1 MSYQIVEY
9 ISLVRSFFYTKMT
22 FKNARLIRYPSVIRG
37 KKFIKVGD
45 GFTTGYNCR
54 IDVMQLGDKQPE
66 LSVGKNVQ
74 LNDNVHIACV
84 ENIEIADDV
93 LIASRVF
100 ITDHNHGSFPK
111 ELEFYLAP
119 GKRKITSKKVKI
131 DSKVWLGE
139 GVVVLPGVH
148 IGKNAIVGANAVV
161 TKSVPENTIVAGNP
175 ARVIKKYDYD
185 TESWIPVQ
193 KK

>member
-9 ISLVRSFFYTKMT
+9 ISLFKSIIYTKMT
-22 FKNARLIRYPSVIRG
+22 FKNARLIRYPSVVRG

-54 IDVMQLGDKQPE
+54 IDAMQVGQTPPK
-66 LSVGKNVQ
+66 LSIGKNVQ

-84 ENIEIADDV
+84 ANIIIADDV

-100 ITDHNHGSFPK
+100 ITDHNHGSFPH
-111 ELEFYLAP
+111 ELELDLAP
-119 GKRKITSKKVKI
+119 AHRKITSQKVII

-175 ARVIKKYDYD
+175 ARIIKTYD
-185 TESWIPVQ
+185 TETKSWVPYAS
-193 KK
+193 